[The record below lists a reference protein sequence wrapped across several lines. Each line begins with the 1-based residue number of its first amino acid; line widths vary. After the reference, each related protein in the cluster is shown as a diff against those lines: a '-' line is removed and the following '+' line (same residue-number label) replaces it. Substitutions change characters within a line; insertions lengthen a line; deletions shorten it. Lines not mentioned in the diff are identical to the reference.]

1 MEVAEV
7 HICWILSL
15 KAKCYAL
22 CNPLTFHPEQVKKK
36 KKKDALTNKKNV
48 TGAYVSLAPP
58 ISKFQ

>member
-36 KKKDALTNKKNV
+36 KRCLKKNV